1 MNARLY
7 LLCRY
12 NWTTD
17 PKLIPIAA
25 LMENDT
31 ESFLQD
37 AAHTLDLTFLTCTVF
52 GVETNC
58 SDILK
63 QVPTDGGM

>member
-1 MNARLY
+1 
-7 LLCRY
+7 
-12 NWTTD
+12 
-17 PKLIPIAA
+17 
-25 LMENDT
+25 MENDT
-31 ESFLQD
+31 ESFLKD
-37 AAHTLDLTFLTCTVF
+37 AAHTLYLTFLTCIVF